1 MQIVYPFVT
10 PGNKGIAAVQ
20 TGGLVDAGQEDE
32 KLHSHQFHF
41 LSERRSLVGNKE
53 EGVGVGGF

>member
-1 MQIVYPFVT
+1 M
-10 PGNKGIAAVQ
+10 Q

-53 EGVGVGGF
+53 EGVGVGGL